1 MIQAYLE
8 HDVFLYPSLHD
19 ASPNV
24 ILEAFYC
31 GLPVVCLDLGGPGVM
46 VDETCGR
53 VIRTDKLSEEA
64 VIQALSDALME
75 LAKNPEL
82 RYKLSEGALARTSQ
96 FVWRDVLEEVYPC
109 SAQELA

>member
-1 MIQAYLE
+1 
-8 HDVFLYPSLHD
+8 
-19 ASPNV
+19 
-24 ILEAFYC
+24 
-31 GLPVVCLDLGGPGVM
+31 M

-109 SAQELA
+109 SSQDLG